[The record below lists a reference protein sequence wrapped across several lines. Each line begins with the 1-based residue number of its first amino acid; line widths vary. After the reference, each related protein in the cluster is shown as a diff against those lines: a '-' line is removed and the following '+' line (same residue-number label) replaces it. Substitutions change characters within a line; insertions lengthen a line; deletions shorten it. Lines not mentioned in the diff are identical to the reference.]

1 MTPLRFSDGFID
13 DSIDG
18 STNGSTLR
26 LLFLSTPVAPLGS
39 GLGGGVELTLYTL
52 AKEMTRRGHRV
63 QIVAPQGSHLP
74 EAGDPT
80 PMAIAQISGK
90 LQTSAQTQHYTDPII
105 LPPESV
111 LGNMWDY
118 ARQVQD
124 DFDLLVNFAYDWLP
138 LYLTPFFQRPV
149 AHLISMGSLSAAM
162 DAAIQQVAR
171 TRPGTLAAHSH
182 AQAQTFPDA
191 SAFRILGNGLDLS
204 RYEFCA
210 EPENRLGWVGR
221 LAPEKGLEDAIALA
235 EQTQIPLSV
244 WGAMPDSAY
253 WEQIQQ
259 RYPDAPVEYRGFLS
273 TEQLQQELG
282 RCRALIM
289 TPKWVE
295 AFGNVAVEALA
306 CGVPVIAYRRGGPSE
321 IVTDGETGW
330 LVEPDQVAE
339 LATAVGRL
347 EQIDRLACRRRAEAH
362 YSMQAMG
369 DRTEQWF
376 RDLLQRPAPSAIAQ
390 TSG

>member
-1 MTPLRFSDGFID
+1 MTSQILSDC
-13 DSIDG
+13 SA
-18 STNGSTLR
+18 LR
-26 LLFLSTPVAPLGS
+26 LLFLSTPVAPLGT
-39 GLGGGVELTLYTL
+39 GLGGGVELTLYNL
-52 AKEMTRRGHRV
+52 AIEMTQRGHRV
-63 QIVAPQGSHLP
+63 QIVAPEGSQLP
-74 EAGDPT
+74 QSADAAPV
-80 PMAIAQISGK
+80 AIAQIPGK
-90 LQTSAQTQHYTDPII
+90 LQTSAQTQHYTDPIT

-118 ARQVQD
+118 ARQAQHDVD
-124 DFDLLVNFAYDWLP
+124 VLVNFAYDWLP

-171 TRPGTLAAHSH
+171 MFPGTLAAHSH
-182 AQAQTFPDA
+182 AQVDTFPDA
-191 SAFRILGNGLDLS
+191 GGFRVLGNGLDLS

-235 EQTQIPLSV
+235 AQTQIPLSV
-244 WGAMPDSAY
+244 WGAMPDPAY
-253 WEQIQQ
+253 WQQIQQ

-273 TEQLQQELG
+273 TEELQQDLG
-282 RCRALIM
+282 RCRALVM

-339 LATAVGRL
+339 LVAAVDKLG
-347 EQIDRLACRRRAEAH
+347 QIDRAACRRRAEAH
-362 YSMQAMG
+362 YSKQAMG

-376 RDLLQRPAPSAIAQ
+376 RDLLQKRSPSAIAQ
-390 TSG
+390 TFG

>member
-1 MTPLRFSDGFID
+1 
-13 DSIDG
+13 
-18 STNGSTLR
+18 
-26 LLFLSTPVAPLGS
+26 
-39 GLGGGVELTLYTL
+39 
-52 AKEMTRRGHRV
+52 
-63 QIVAPQGSHLP
+63 
-74 EAGDPT
+74 
-80 PMAIAQISGK
+80 
-90 LQTSAQTQHYTDPII
+90 
-105 LPPESV
+105 
-111 LGNMWDY
+111 MWDY
-118 ARQVQD
+118 ARQMQH

-162 DAAIQQVAR
+162 DMAIQQVAR
-171 TRPGTLAAHSH
+171 AFPGTLAAHSH
-182 AQAQTFPDA
+182 AQAETFPNA
-191 SAFRILGNGLDLS
+191 SGFRVLGNGLDLS

-235 EQTQIPLSV
+235 AQTQIALSV
-244 WGAMPDSAY
+244 WGAMPNPSY

-273 TEQLQQELG
+273 TEQLQRELG

-339 LATAVGRL
+339 LAMAVGKL
-347 EQIDRLACRRRAEAH
+347 EQIDRRACRRRAETH

-376 RDLLQRPAPSAIAQ
+376 RNLLQQTAPGAIAQ

>member
-1 MTPLRFSDGFID
+1 MTSQILSDC
-13 DSIDG
+13 SA
-18 STNGSTLR
+18 LR
-26 LLFLSTPVAPLGS
+26 LLFLSTPVAPLGT
-39 GLGGGVELTLYTL
+39 GLGGGVELTLYNL
-52 AKEMTRRGHRV
+52 AIEMTRRGHRV
-63 QIVAPQGSHLP
+63 QIVAPQGSQLP
-74 EAGDPT
+74 QSADAAPV
-80 PMAIAQISGK
+80 AIAQIPGK
-90 LQTSAQTQHYTDPII
+90 LQTSAQTQHYTDPIT

-118 ARQVQD
+118 ARQVQHD
-124 DFDLLVNFAYDWLP
+124 VDVLVNFAYDWLP

-171 TRPGTLAAHSH
+171 TFPGTLAAHSH
-182 AQAQTFPDA
+182 AQVDTFPDA
-191 SAFRILGNGLDLS
+191 GGFRVLGNGLDLS

-235 EQTQIPLSV
+235 AQTQIPLSV
-244 WGAMPDSAY
+244 WGAMPDPAY
-253 WEQIQQ
+253 WQQIQQ

-273 TEQLQQELG
+273 TEELQQDLG
-282 RCRALIM
+282 RCRALVM

-321 IVTDGETGW
+321 IITDGETGW

-339 LATAVGRL
+339 LVAAVDKLG
-347 EQIDRLACRRRAEAH
+347 QIDRAACRRRAEAH

-376 RDLLQRPAPSAIAQ
+376 RDLLQKRSPSAIAQ
-390 TSG
+390 TFG

>member
-1 MTPLRFSDGFID
+1 MTSQILSDG
-13 DSIDG
+13 SA
-18 STNGSTLR
+18 LR
-26 LLFLSTPVAPLGS
+26 LLFLSTPVAPLGT
-39 GLGGGVELTLYTL
+39 GLGGGVELTLYNL
-52 AKEMTRRGHRV
+52 AIEMTQRGHRV
-63 QIVAPQGSHLP
+63 QIVAPEGSQLP
-74 EAGDPT
+74 QSADAAPV
-80 PMAIAQISGK
+80 AIAQIPGK
-90 LQTSAQTQHYTDPII
+90 LQTSAQTQHYTDPIT

-118 ARQVQD
+118 ARQVQHD
-124 DFDLLVNFAYDWLP
+124 VDVLVNFAYDWLP

-171 TRPGTLAAHSH
+171 MFPGTLAAHSH
-182 AQAQTFPDA
+182 AQVDTFPDA
-191 SAFRILGNGLDLS
+191 GGFRVLGNGLDLS

-235 EQTQIPLSV
+235 AQTQIPLSV
-244 WGAMPDSAY
+244 WGAMPDPAY
-253 WEQIQQ
+253 WQQIQQ

-273 TEQLQQELG
+273 TEELQQDLG
-282 RCRALIM
+282 RCRALVM

-339 LATAVGRL
+339 LVAAVDKLG
-347 EQIDRLACRRRAEAH
+347 QIDRAACRRRAEAH

-376 RDLLQRPAPSAIAQ
+376 RDLLQKRSPSAIAQ
-390 TSG
+390 TFG

>member
-1 MTPLRFSDGFID
+1 MTSQLLADYPD
-13 DSIDG
+13 
-18 STNGSTLR
+18 LR
-26 LLFLSTPVAPLGS
+26 LLFLSTPVAPLGT
-39 GLGGGVELTLYTL
+39 GLGGGVELTLYNL
-52 AKEMTRRGHRV
+52 AMEMTRRGHRV

-74 EAGDPT
+74 ELGDAAS
-80 PMAIAQISGK
+80 MAIAQIPGK
-90 LQTSAQTQHYTDPII
+90 LQTSAQTQHYTDPIT

-118 ARQVQD
+118 ARQVQH
-124 DFDLLVNFAYDWLP
+124 DFDVLVNFAYDWLP

-162 DAAIQQVAR
+162 DAAIQQIAR
-171 TRPGTLAAHSH
+171 TFPGTLAAHSH
-182 AQAQTFPDA
+182 VQADTFPDA
-191 SAFRILGNGLDLS
+191 GGFRVLGNGLDLS

-235 EQTQIPLSV
+235 AQTQIPLSV
-244 WGAMPDSAY
+244 WGAMPDPVY

-259 RYPDAPVEYRGFLS
+259 RYPNAPVEYRGFLS
-273 TEQLQQELG
+273 TDELQQDLG
-282 RCRALIM
+282 RCRALVM

-339 LATAVGRL
+339 LVRAVGKL
-347 EQIDRLACRRRAEAH
+347 GQIDRAACRRRAEAH

-376 RDLLQRPAPSAIAQ
+376 RDLLQKRSPSAIAQ

>member
-1 MTPLRFSDGFID
+1 MTSQILSDG
-13 DSIDG
+13 SA
-18 STNGSTLR
+18 LR
-26 LLFLSTPVAPLGS
+26 LLFLSTPVAPLGT
-39 GLGGGVELTLYTL
+39 GLGGGVELTLYNL
-52 AKEMTRRGHRV
+52 AIEMTQRGHRV
-63 QIVAPQGSHLP
+63 QIVAPEGSQLP
-74 EAGDPT
+74 QSADAAPV
-80 PMAIAQISGK
+80 AIAQIPGK
-90 LQTSAQTQHYTDPII
+90 LQTSAQTQHYTDPIT

-118 ARQVQD
+118 ARQVQHD
-124 DFDLLVNFAYDWLP
+124 VDVLVNFAYDWLP

-171 TRPGTLAAHSH
+171 MFPGTLAAHSH
-182 AQAQTFPDA
+182 AQVDTFPDA
-191 SAFRILGNGLDLS
+191 GGFRVLGNGLDLS

-235 EQTQIPLSV
+235 AQTQIPLSV
-244 WGAMPDSAY
+244 WGAMPDPAY
-253 WEQIQQ
+253 WQQIQQ

-273 TEQLQQELG
+273 TEELQQDLG
-282 RCRALIM
+282 RCRALVM

-321 IVTDGETGW
+321 IVIDGETGW

-339 LATAVGRL
+339 LVAAVDKLG
-347 EQIDRLACRRRAEAH
+347 QIDRAACRRRAEAH

-376 RDLLQRPAPSAIAQ
+376 RDLLQKRSPSAIAQ
-390 TSG
+390 TFG